1 MKIEIV
7 QKIKILT
14 EMDVMKESHNQG
26 YFKKKTVVPLWKK
39 IKSLIFCKTQRGVGG
54 RRKVRKV
61 RTGGRAVILKH
72 VGTTDP
78 TELRNS

>member
-26 YFKKKTVVPLWKK
+26 YFKKKTVVPL
-39 IKSLIFCKTQRGVGG
+39 
-54 RRKVRKV
+54 
-61 RTGGRAVILKH
+61 
-72 VGTTDP
+72 
-78 TELRNS
+78 